1 MWLIAAVVVAILLAG
16 LIYRVR
22 LGGDFCTKRS
32 LEIAA
37 PLDSV
42 FAAIVDFK
50 SWPQW
55 NPWLIHEADA
65 DIIYSENYLAEGG
78 SYSWNGT
85 VVGAGKLTHLKITPT
100 SSIRQQIE
108 FLRPFRSV
116 NQVNWEF
123 VSRDGNCCLV
133 SWEINGTMP
142 FLFRFRARQME
153 SMLGRDYE
161 LGLELLNGYL
171 NANAPHPSFTFA
183 GSEDLQNFSYWA
195 IPCNGKLRQLETAR
209 KSGIATLRAAITGTN
224 ALALTL
230 YHQFDPLAAH
240 FQAEIALPIG
250 DHPTLSNYTRRE
262 FRGGRYYKMTLHGDH
277 RFLPLGWYALSSHCR
292 LHKIKLDPA
301 RPALEIYHNDPDELA
316 DSNQIS
322 SALYIPIK

>member
-1 MWLIAAVVVAILLAG
+1 MWLIAVAIVAILLAG
-16 LIYRVR
+16 LIYLAR

-32 LEIAA
+32 LQIAA

-55 NPWLIHEADA
+55 SPWLIHELDA
-65 DIIYSENYLAEGG
+65 DITYSENYQAEGG
-78 SYSWNGT
+78 SCSWDGT

-100 SSIRQQIE
+100 RNIRQQIE
-108 FLRPFRSV
+108 FLRPFKSV
-116 NQVNWEF
+116 SQISWEF
-123 VSRDGNCCLV
+123 ANRDGNSLV
-133 SWEINGTMP
+133 SWEISGTMP
-142 FLFRFRARQME
+142 FLFRFQIRKIE
-153 SMLGRDYE
+153 SMLGRDFE

-171 NANAPHPSFTFA
+171 NANAPHPSFTFT
-183 GSEDLQNFSYWA
+183 GSEDLQDFSYWA

-209 KSGIATLRAAITGTN
+209 KSSIETLRAAAADSG

-240 FQAEIALPIG
+240 FQAEIALPID
-250 DHPTLSNYTRRE
+250 DHPPLSNYTRRK

-292 LHKIKLDPA
+292 LHKIKLDQA
-301 RPALEIYHNDPDELA
+301 RPALEIYHHDPDELA
-316 DSNQIS
+316 DSNQLS

>member
-1 MWLIAAVVVAILLAG
+1 MWLIAAVIVAIPLAG
-16 LIYRVR
+16 LIYLAR
-22 LGGDFCTKRS
+22 LNGDFCTKRS

-50 SWPQW
+50 TWPQW

-65 DIIYSENYLAEGG
+65 EITYSENYQAEGG
-78 SYSWNGT
+78 SYSWNGA
-85 VVGAGKLTHLKITPT
+85 VVGAGKLTHLKISPT
-100 SSIRQQIE
+100 SNIRQQIE
-108 FLRPFRSV
+108 FLRPFKSV
-116 NQVNWEF
+116 SQVSWEF
-123 VSRDGNCCLV
+123 VNRGGNSLV
-133 SWEINGTMP
+133 SWEISGRMP
-142 FLFRFRARQME
+142 FLFRFRTRKIE
-153 SMLGRDYE
+153 SMLERDYE

-171 NANAPHPSFTFA
+171 NASAPHPGFVFT
-183 GSEDLQNFSYWA
+183 GNEDLQEFSYWA

-209 KSGIATLRAAITGTN
+209 KSGIETLRAAAAGSN

-250 DHPTLSNYTRRE
+250 DHSPLSNYTRRK

-301 RPALEIYHNDPDELA
+301 RPALEIYHGDPDELA
-316 DSNQIS
+316 DSNQLS

>member
-1 MWLIAAVVVAILLAG
+1 MWLIAAVIVFILLAG
-16 LIYRVR
+16 LIYLTR
-22 LGGDFCTKRS
+22 LDGDFCTKRS

-37 PLDSV
+37 PPDSV

-55 NPWLIHEADA
+55 SPWLIHEADA
-65 DIIYSENYLAEGG
+65 DITYSENYQAEGG
-78 SYSWNGT
+78 SYSWDGA
-85 VVGAGKLTHLKITPT
+85 VVGAGKLTHMKITPT

-108 FLRPFRSV
+108 FLRPFKSV
-116 NQVNWEF
+116 NQVSWEF
-123 VSRDGNCCLV
+123 VNKNGNTLV
-133 SWEINGTMP
+133 SWEISGRMP
-142 FLFRFRARQME
+142 FLFRFRARQLE

-171 NANAPHPSFTFA
+171 NVNAPHPRFVFA
-183 GSEDLQNFSYWA
+183 GSEDLQEFSYWA

-209 KSGIATLRAAITGTN
+209 KSSIETLRTAAAGSN

-240 FQAEIALPIG
+240 FRAEIALPIG
-250 DHPTLSNYTRRE
+250 DHPPLSNYTRRE

-292 LHKIKLDPA
+292 LHKIKLDQA
-301 RPALEIYHNDPDELA
+301 RPALEIYHHDPDELA
-316 DSNQIS
+316 DSNQLG

>member
-1 MWLIAAVVVAILLAG
+1 MWLIAAAIVAILLAG
-16 LIYRVR
+16 LIYLVR
-22 LGGDFCTKRS
+22 LESDFCTKRS

-50 SWPQW
+50 TWPQW
-55 NPWLIHEADA
+55 SPLLIHEPDA
-65 DIIYSENYLAEGG
+65 DITYSENYQAEGG
-78 SYSWNGT
+78 SYSWDGA
-85 VVGAGKLTHLKITPT
+85 VVGAGKLTHLKITPS

-108 FLRPFRSV
+108 FLRPFKSV
-116 NQVNWEF
+116 NQVSWEF
-123 VSRDGNCCLV
+123 VNRDGKSLV
-133 SWEINGTMP
+133 SWEISGTMP
-142 FLFRFRARQME
+142 FLFRFRTRQLK

-161 LGLELLNGYL
+161 LGLELLNGHL
-171 NANAPHPSFTFA
+171 NANAPHPSFVFT
-183 GSEDLQNFSYWA
+183 GSEDLQDFSYWA

-209 KSGIATLRAAITGTN
+209 KSGIETLRAAAGGSN

-250 DHPTLSNYTRRE
+250 DHPPLSNYTRRE
-262 FRGGRYYKMTLHGDH
+262 FRGGSYYKMTLHGDH

-292 LHKIKLDPA
+292 LHKIKLDQA
-301 RPALEIYHNDPDELA
+301 RPALEIYHHDPDELA
-316 DSNQIS
+316 DSNQLGT
-322 SALYIPIK
+322 ALYIPIK